1 MKKNYGLLA
10 GCLVVAALGVIYAG
24 VGAYQD
30 HTKEKERQQA
40 ETEKIYMTDFSD
52 IEAISY
58 DNDGNVLAF
67 TKDGD
72 SWTYDGDDQFPV
84 NTTRMDSLAGTVKKL
99 PAVRRLEGG
108 DDLAAYG
115 LDTPLRRVTVSA
127 DDGKTVTILIGDKT
141 DGGNYYAVIDGQ
153 NVPCLISSSLF
164 DETAYGLE
172 DMMALEE
179 FPAVVGTDIQSI
191 TIEKNGVSEHYVKKK
206 LAEET
211 SPQSGSAES
220 EDGTIAWYRGSDDTE
235 DNKLPDN
242 SALNVL
248 ADSLS
253 GLVVKSCAN
262 YKVTDEELAGYGL
275 DHPQAVLSYTY
286 EKDGE
291 DKTFSLSVGNPVEDG
306 TTYYTRTEDSKY
318 VNEIDKTA
326 LDQCMTADTGNDQ

>member
-10 GCLVVAALGVIYAG
+10 GCLVVAALGVIYVGA
-24 VGAYQD
+24 GAYQD

-40 ETEKIYMTDFSD
+40 EAENIYMTDFSD
-52 IEAISY
+52 IQDISY
-58 DNDGNVLAF
+58 DNDGDVLAF

-72 SWTYDGDDQFPV
+72 SWSYDGDEQFPV

-99 PAVRRLEGG
+99 QAVRKLEGG
-108 DDLAAYG
+108 DDLTAYG
-115 LDTPLRRVTVSA
+115 LDTPLRRVTITA
-127 DDGKTVTILIGDKT
+127 DERETVTILIGDKT
-141 DGGNYYAVIDGQ
+141 ADGNYYAVIDGQ
-153 NVPCLISSSLF
+153 NVPYLISSSLF

-172 DMMALEE
+172 DMMALEK
-179 FPAVVGTDIQSI
+179 FPAVLGTDIQSI

-206 LAEET
+206 LDEET
-211 SPQSGSAES
+211 PPHSRSAES

-262 YKVTDEELAGYGL
+262 YKVTDEELAEYGL
-275 DHPQAVLSYTY
+275 DHPQAVITYTY

-291 DKTFSLSVGNPVEDG
+291 EKTFTLSVGNTGEDG
-306 TTYYTRTEDSKY
+306 TTYYTRTEVSRY
-318 VNEIDKTA
+318 VNEIDKAT
-326 LDQCMTADTGNDQ
+326 LDKCMTVDTGNDE

>member
-1 MKKNYGLLA
+1 MKKNYGLLT

-24 VGAYQD
+24 VGAYQA
-30 HTKEKERQQA
+30 HTKEKEQQQA
-40 ETEKIYMTDFSD
+40 ENEKIYMTDFSG
-52 IEAISY
+52 IKAVSY

-72 SWTYDGDDQFPV
+72 SWRYDGDAQFPV

-99 PAVRRLEGG
+99 PAVRKLEGG
-108 DDLAAYG
+108 DDLTAYG
-115 LDTPLRRVTVSA
+115 LDTPVRRVTVSA
-127 DDGKTVTILIGDKT
+127 DEGDTTTILIGDKT
-141 DGGNYYAVIDGQ
+141 DDGNYYAVIDGQ
-153 NVPCLISSSLF
+153 NVPYLISSSLF

-179 FPAVVGTDIQSI
+179 FPAVLGTDIQTI
-191 TIEKNGVSEHYVKKK
+191 TIEKNGVSEHYVKKTLDK
-206 LAEET
+206 
-211 SPQSGSAES
+211 
-220 EDGTIAWYRGSDDTE
+220 DGTIAWYRGSDDTE

-242 SALNVL
+242 AALNVL

-275 DHPQAVLSYTY
+275 DHPQAVLTYTY

-291 DKTFSLSVGNPVEDG
+291 EKTFTLAVGNTGEDG
-306 TTYYTRTEDSKY
+306 TTYYTRTADSKY
-318 VNEIDKTA
+318 VNEIDKTT
-326 LDQCMTADTGNDQ
+326 LDKCMTVDTGGEE

>member
-1 MKKNYGLLA
+1 MKKNYGLLT

-24 VGAYQD
+24 VGAYQA
-30 HTKEKERQQA
+30 HTKEKEQQQA
-40 ETEKIYMTDFSD
+40 ENEKIYMTDFSE
-52 IEAISY
+52 IKAVSY

-99 PAVRRLEGG
+99 PAVRKLEGG
-108 DDLAAYG
+108 DDLTAYG
-115 LDTPLRRVTVSA
+115 LDTPVRRVTVSA
-127 DDGKTVTILIGDKT
+127 DEGDTTTILIGDKT
-141 DGGNYYAVIDGQ
+141 DDGNYYAVIDGQ
-153 NVPCLISSSLF
+153 NVAYLISSSLF

-179 FPAVVGTDIQSI
+179 FPAVLGTDIQTI
-191 TIEKNGVSEHYVKKK
+191 TIEKNGVSEHYVKKTLDK
-206 LAEET
+206 
-211 SPQSGSAES
+211 
-220 EDGTIAWYRGSDDTE
+220 DGTIAWYRGSDDTE

-242 SALNVL
+242 AALNVL

-275 DHPQAVLSYTY
+275 DHPQAVLIYTY

-291 DKTFSLSVGNPVEDG
+291 EKTFTLAVGNTGEDG
-306 TTYYTRTEDSKY
+306 TTYYTRTADSKY
-318 VNEIDKTA
+318 VNEIDKTT
-326 LDQCMTADTGNDQ
+326 LDKCMTVDTGGEE

>member
-164 DETAYGLE
+164 DET
-172 DMMALEE
+172 
-179 FPAVVGTDIQSI
+179 
-191 TIEKNGVSEHYVKKK
+191 
-206 LAEET
+206 
-211 SPQSGSAES
+211 
-220 EDGTIAWYRGSDDTE
+220 E

-291 DKTFSLSVGNPVEDG
+291 DKTFSLSVGNPGEDG